1 MIVTGLP
8 MSLESSLPAVRP
20 MRITWSNQAFRLE
33 GTVKLYI
40 GAPMTIAS
48 AASISS
54 MSVIRSTNAVAWADV
69 LGRVDRPGDVPVD
82 ADVGYR
88 VGGQV
93 P

>member
-1 MIVTGLP
+1 MTGLP
-8 MSLESSLPAVRP
+8 MSFEPSLPAVRP

-54 MSVIRSTNAVAWADV
+54 TSVIRAANAAAWAGVRSAGSIDPATYPSA
-69 LGRVDRPGDVPVD
+69 LMWGTGLAARSR
-82 ADVGYR
+82 
-88 VGGQV
+88 
-93 P
+93 